1 MKSALPPRVLNA
13 MTVDVEDY
21 FHVQA
26 LAKAI
31 DRKQWDQLDYRA
43 EANTRVLLEMFAAQK
58 IRATF
63 FVLGWVTKRS
73 PGLVREIH
81 AAGHEIACHGM
92 SHRMIYTQTP
102 AEFRDETIEAKA
114 LLEDLIGE
122 RVRGYRAASYSITR
136 QSLWALDV
144 LVEAGFDYDSSI
156 FPVRHDFYGIPDA
169 SPAPGVIRAPGGG
182 SLVEFP
188 LAVAKFLG
196 ASVPVS
202 GGGYFRIL
210 PYAITRAGLRQLNDR
225 LRRPF
230 AFYLHP
236 WEIDPHQPVVEAG
249 WRSKFRHYT
258 NLHRTQPRLQRLL
271 HDFHFSTMHEVLKE
285 IGMFENVK
293 SVQTGLAA
301 SAA

>member
-1 MKSALPPRVLNA
+1 MPNPPPRLLNA

-26 LAKAI
+26 LSKAI

-43 EANTRVLLEMFAAQK
+43 EANTRVLLEMFAAHG

-73 PGLVREIH
+73 PALVREIH

-92 SHRMIYTQTP
+92 SHRMVYTQTP
-102 AEFRDETIEAKA
+102 AEFRSETIEAKS
-114 LLEDLIGE
+114 LLEDLIGA

-144 LVEAGFDYDSSI
+144 LVEAGFEYDSSI

-169 SPAPGVIRAPGGG
+169 APEPGVIRAPGGG
-182 SLVEFP
+182 TLVEFP
-188 LAVAKFLG
+188 LAVAKFFG

-210 PYAITRAGLRQLNDR
+210 PYAVTRAGLRQLNER

-230 AFYLHP
+230 SFYLHP

-258 NLHRTQPRLQRLL
+258 NLRRTQPRLQRLL
-271 HDFHFSTMHEVLKE
+271 RDFNFSTMHEVLKNM
-285 IGMFENVK
+285 GMFEGVK
-293 SVQTGLAA
+293 AVQPGLAI